1 MHFNVNSPF
10 WRFMDTLVRFTELNL
25 VYLLC
30 CIPIVT
36 IGTSS
41 AALYSTLFQYDQ
53 HDDVPLVKEFFKRWK
68 KEFKQSFPSWLIFLV
83 LIAAVIFAITFW
95 SQLPMKTGL
104 SYIVLAMMV
113 IFCVFLATTLE
124 WFFAIEARYSNK
136 FWRTFQIAFQMPW
149 MTSAILYTLA
159 LLAID
164 IAFATLAVFTHVIRI
179 IAIFFGI
186 AWIFYAK
193 SLLMLHCFDRI
204 DHPNKDHSFPSV
216 RAVS

>member
-25 VYLLC
+25 VYLIC

-36 IGTSS
+36 IGTST

-53 HDDVPLVKEFFKRWK
+53 HDDVKLIKEFFRRWK
-68 KEFKQSFPSWLIFLV
+68 KEFKQSILSWLIFMV
-83 LIAAVIFAITFW
+83 LIAVVVFAVTFW
-95 SQLPMKTGL
+95 AQLPMQSGL
-104 SYIVLAMMV
+104 SYVVLAMMV
-113 IFCVFLATTLE
+113 IFSVFLATTLE
-124 WFFAIEARYSNK
+124 WFFAIEARYQNK

-149 MTSAILYTLA
+149 MTSAILYTLG

-164 IAFATLAVFTHVIRI
+164 IAFVALAVFTHVIRI
-179 IAIFFGI
+179 VAIFFGV

-193 SLLMLHCFDRI
+193 SLLMLRCFDRI
-204 DHPNKDHSFPSV
+204 DHPKKDFSTPGV